1 MSRWTALLAALCLFA
16 GLEATYSG
24 SVPWG
29 TKTLRY
35 QYQAQVVTGI
45 KELSNNVAGIGI
57 KATLLLESQGNQITL
72 KLENIQLGQT
82 KHDKLESWQ
91 TFHVPMSYEHMTQEA
106 RVLAMP
112 ITASYVNGQI
122 HEVKPSHEDPI
133 WSVNIKRAILTLLN
147 VQLKPVESRM
157 MNEETHQ
164 DKPLTYTTMEDGIG
178 GFCHT
183 FYVIHKA
190 PHMETTHVKNTMR
203 VTKTRD
209 YKNCLSRPKIMTAS
223 HPVVQCS
230 ECDSDNVQLM
240 NNGDNVNYEIVGHP
254 TRFVIKEIAADG
266 YTTFAPYTSKA
277 DELTTM
283 HRIIL
288 KLEDSNRHEIL
299 QEFANQEMPKK
310 TVFDREWRQENEW
323 DRATIK
329 PRNRRSIIGGGYK
342 HQQKISTSSTFKNP
356 LFRSWRPENY
366 EEQQN
371 QYENNFNNKKYF
383 GQEEHLENEFRQE
396 EEDNTFS
403 HKHYQGKQHGTE
415 EDMINQRWNRYES
428 EPRYYGQRYQGQQ
441 KNYGQEYYGQH
452 YGQMYN
458 QKQSPHHYMNQQ
470 GKSSLQYQFPD
481 FIMQEMREQDLKKPN
496 PKFAFHHQTEAMNV
510 ELHQVEAQLHALVQS
525 VVSHNEEAFVEAP
538 LQYLT
543 LIRQVR
549 YLNYEEIMQLVEKV
563 MEYSHQYN
571 QEEQREH
578 GFEGHMMNKHLV
590 AKRLL
595 TDIIAACG
603 TNPAV
608 LAIKTMIERQLIKG
622 ETAYQAIQAIPTYV
636 IQPSAKLIQK
646 LMELTETPV
655 VREDKHLY
663 KTLLMTLGEL
673 IGMTTAPR
681 VHTTAKYVA
690 RDQMD
695 TSYKYIHELISKIHT
710 VEKEDVKAALIQ
722 ALGQT
727 GHPEII
733 PVLAHYAQDKNIPT
747 YLRVKAIYSLHRV
760 SNHVH
765 HQLWTLL
772 RPIFRDTTEQT
783 EVRIAAFDILLSNS
797 DPNTFL
803 ERVAAMTWYEPD
815 QELVSYIYSTLK
827 SLSAVKTPCYKDMTQ
842 YAKVALD
849 VAKPVEG
856 IHKSKSVM
864 LTTFAEHFGLGA
876 NLHFAYIQ
884 GRHSVIP
891 RVMHIRLGKILA
903 NHWFQPLQ
911 ATVHAQGIQTLLN
924 KMMGPDAWFNKFEN
938 AEHYFEQE
946 GREEYSQQ
954 QDEDLKL
961 KHRHQ
966 EPFFLSLYMNFF
978 GTQNR
983 QFHLDQDTLKKIVSE
998 FGPSKSGTTFLLRAL
1013 ESGYH
1018 MHMLSAMNVIDV
1030 TYQIPNPTGLPMMLQ
1045 IDAPTVVDFKTMLK
1059 ANGVEKTGMEASL
1072 HVVPRIST
1080 KLVARMGVYAPYL
1093 NKFFGAGIKVSG
1105 QTALPFTGEL
1115 VINQENKM
1123 MVVFK
1128 PHSKLAPKVVPYVRF
1143 QVLPFTFANKLEE
1156 IVKSPVLNISP
1167 IQKRHMIKN
1176 FEHDMSH
1183 LALGAPIVYIGE
1195 HEMPNG
1201 AQRQGRE
1208 YEDKMHTKTFGGF
1221 LKHLSFFWATPV
1233 ATYRHYELRF
1243 RKNAAHEMN
1252 HQLVFTVDLKSNPV
1266 VEEFLSIHSQHPQ
1279 QKLLAGIWTFLSG
1292 WSKVP
1297 AQCDTETTNHYSQ
1310 YKYSDN
1316 EEPRSWRNYLNK
1328 WTKNSFHHK
1337 KEQQDREIDQEQMY
1351 EPQSEEEHQYN
1362 YRTKA
1367 GRQYTKDQYS
1377 QYTSRVMT
1385 NTPAKIHKYPLSSIG
1400 SELKIKAQVLA
1411 QGEKTFDCEIIVM
1424 KESPLN
1430 YRTTFQMKLNPE
1442 ITHSSEPFHVCGN
1455 IHTIYPKVPC
1465 HIEAIF
1471 DPRSYGKVVSKFT
1484 LNWGK
1489 QTCQTSNHIQ
1499 IETVADKSEKQL
1511 EKEEQADT
1519 WYFRQCQKDHKQGT
1533 IFSRACHLTI
1543 NDLSSL
1549 NRMNMQIRHTKLPT
1563 QVRDL
1568 IYQLDA
1574 LIKAAYHPQPLT
1586 RPHLIN
1592 DHENELFEI
1601 VAEVEEGH
1609 PLFNVYLIKPVQKIL
1624 YRNIHS
1630 ELLSTF
1636 TLPIPTRSTHLK
1648 QAFVRLTQGH
1658 IAPRCHI
1665 NGNTIK
1671 SFDENIMKA
1680 EFTPCKYVLAKD
1692 CSTKQLFTV
1701 YARPTGES
1709 HKNVEVRLLN
1719 HLVVLPSDVSRSSAY
1734 MIVDGQKHT
1743 LEIDE
1748 MYVIKSEEFGQAIA
1762 FAKFDGAKIVLKA
1775 PHHGLKVVTDGK
1787 HIKVEVSNMWK
1798 GRVCGICGEMIKNK
1812 KSQLMGPNKCIQ
1824 PNPQALVESYMV
1836 EGQHCQKIQQHERHP
1851 VCLEEGQ
1858 HKSYMYNPFQK
1869 YFTKNYQSR
1878 QYVHQ
1883 KQNNLFGHYG
1893 EHWSQMYEHPTGR
1906 FYEHEQVYGPYNR
1919 HHFYGQM
1926 FGKHNFGQYGQEYQT
1941 YGKHPFAHNNY
1952 EHQMQYGQEH
1962 QTYGKHPSAHK
1973 NYEHQM
1979 QYGQEYQTY
1988 GKYPFGY
1995 KNQQSYEHQHQ
2006 HQYGYGYKPM
2016 NTMFESEHTKGLKEK
2031 TVVKEMEIEG
2041 EHKTCFSMHPVNK
2054 CKFGYTAINQEE
2066 REVRFHCLPTHLEQT
2081 RELLNLAERQVLYQM
2096 AEKQV
2101 TVTKMVSIH
2110 KKCVSA

>member
-1 MSRWTALLAALCLFA
+1 MSRFTAILAALCLFA

-57 KATLLLESQGNQITL
+57 KANLLLESQGNHIVL

-91 TFHVPMSYEHMTQEA
+91 TFRVPMSYEHMTQEA
-106 RVLAMP
+106 RVLALP

-122 HEVKPSHEDPI
+122 HEVKPNHEDPT

-147 VQLKPVESRM
+147 VQLKPVEGRM

-183 FYVIHKA
+183 FYVVEKA

-240 NNGDNVNYEIVGHP
+240 NNGDTVNYEIVGHP
-254 TRFVIKEIAADG
+254 SRFVIKEIAADG
-266 YTTFAPYTSKA
+266 YTTFAPYTAKA

-288 KLEDSNRHEIL
+288 KLEESNRMEIL
-299 QEFANQEMPKK
+299 QEFANQEMPKQ

-329 PRNRRSIIGGGYK
+329 PRGRRSIIGGGYK
-342 HQQKISTSSTFKNP
+342 HQQKISSSSTLRNP

-366 EEQQN
+366 EEQYQSTL
-371 QYENNFNNKKYF
+371 NNNNYF
-383 GQEEHLENEFRQE
+383 GQEEQYENENTNNYYRGQE
-396 EEDNTFS
+396 EGNTFNK
-403 HKHYQGKQHGTE
+403 KHHQGKQYGTE
-415 EDMINQRWNRYES
+415 EDLINKRWNRYES
-428 EPRYYGQRYQGQQ
+428 EPRYYGQNYHGQQ
-441 KNYGQEYYGQH
+441 KYYGQEH
-452 YGQMYN
+452 YGQKNEQQQTPY
-458 QKQSPHHYMNQQ
+458 YNQQ
-470 GKSSLQYQFPD
+470 GKSSLQYEFPQFH
-481 FIMQEMREQDLKKPN
+481 MQEMREQDLKKPN
-496 PKFAFHHQTEAMNV
+496 PKFAFGIHQTESMNV
-510 ELHQVEAQLHALVQS
+510 ELHHVEAQLQALVQS
-525 VVSHNEEAFVEAP
+525 VVSHNEEAFVDAP

-543 LIRQVR
+543 LVRQVR
-549 YLNYEEIMQLVEKV
+549 YLHYEQIMQLVEKT
-563 MEYSHQYN
+563 MQYN
-571 QEEQREH
+571 QEHEQRDQEW
-578 GFEGHMMNKHLV
+578 EGRMMNKQV
-590 AKRLL
+590 IAKRLL
-595 TDIIAACG
+595 TDIIAAAG
-603 TNPAV
+603 TNPAILV
-608 LAIKTMIERQLIKG
+608 VKTMIERDLIKG

-636 IQPSAKLIQK
+636 IKPSAKLIHQ
-646 LMELTETPV
+646 LMELTETRV
-655 VREDKHLY
+655 VREDRHLY

-673 IGMTTAPR
+673 IGMTTTPR
-681 VHTTAKYVA
+681 VHTTARYVS
-690 RDQMD
+690 RDASTYQF
-695 TSYKYIHELISKIHT
+695 IHQLINKIHSA
-710 VEKEDVKAALIQ
+710 EKEDVKAALIQ

-760 SNHVH
+760 ANHA
-765 HQLWTLL
+765 HQQIWALL

-783 EVRIAAFDILLSNS
+783 ECRIAAFDILLSNS

-815 QELVSYIYSTLK
+815 QELVSYIFSTLK
-827 SLSAVKTPCYKDMTQ
+827 SLSAVKTPCYKELSQ
-842 YAKVALD
+842 FAKVALD
-849 VAKPVEG
+849 VCKPVEG
-856 IHKSKSVM
+856 IHKSKSIM
-864 LTTFAEHFGLGA
+864 LTTFAEHLGLGA

-903 NHWFQPLQ
+903 NHWFQPIQ
-911 ATVHAQGIQTLLN
+911 ATIHTQGIQTLLN
-924 KMMGPDAWFNKFEN
+924 KMMGPDAWFNNFEN
-938 AEHYFEQE
+938 TEALFEHE

-954 QDEDLKL
+954 QDEDLKM

-966 EPFFLSLYMNFF
+966 EPFFLSLYMNLF

-983 QFHLDQDTLKKIVSE
+983 QFHLNQETLKKIVSE
-998 FGPSKSGTTFLLRAL
+998 FGQFKSGTSFLLHAL
-1013 ESGYH
+1013 KSGYH
-1018 MHMLSAMNVIDV
+1018 MHFLSAMNVMDV
-1030 TYQIPNPTGLPMMLQ
+1030 TYQVPNPTGLPLVLQ
-1045 IDAPTVVDFKTMLK
+1045 IDAPTVIDFKTVLK
-1059 ANGVEKTGMEASL
+1059 ANGHEQTGLEASL

-1080 KLVARMGVYAPYL
+1080 NLVARMGVYAPYL

-1105 QTALPFTGEL
+1105 QTALPFTGE
-1115 VINQENKM
+1115 VEIKQENKM

-1128 PHSKLAPKVVPYVRF
+1128 PHTKFAPEVIPYVRY
-1143 QVLPFTFANKLEE
+1143 QVVPFTFANHIEE
-1156 IVKSPVLNISP
+1156 IVKSPVVNITH

-1176 FEHDMSH
+1176 FEHDLSH
-1183 LALGAPIVYIGE
+1183 LALGAPVVYIGE
-1195 HEMPNG
+1195 YEMPNG

-1208 YEDKMHTKTFGGF
+1208 YEDNMHTKTFGG
-1221 LKHLSFFWATPV
+1221 LLHHLTSFWATPV

-1243 RKNAAHEMN
+1243 RKSAAHERKL
-1252 HQLVFTVDLKSNPV
+1252 QLVFTVDMKSNPIV
-1266 VEEFLSIHSQHPQ
+1266 KEFLSIHSKHPQ

-1310 YKYSDN
+1310 YKHSEN
-1316 EEPRSWRNYLNK
+1316 EEEPRTWRNYLNK
-1328 WTKNSFHHK
+1328 WSKHGFNTMKH
-1337 KEQQDREIDQEQMY
+1337 EQEREFERDMESEQEY
-1351 EPQSEEEHQYN
+1351 EQSEEQQYN

-1367 GRQYTKDQYS
+1367 GRQHASGQYS

-1385 NTPAKIHKYPLSSIG
+1385 NTPAKIHKFPLSSIG
-1400 SELKIKAQVLA
+1400 SELKLKAQVLA
-1411 QGEKTFDCEIIVM
+1411 QGEKTFDSEIVIV

-1430 YRTTFQMKLNPE
+1430 YRTTFQVQLNPE
-1442 ITHSSEPFHVCGN
+1442 ITHSSESFQVCGS
-1455 IHTIYPKVPC
+1455 IHTTYPKVPC
-1465 HIEAIF
+1465 HIEALF
-1471 DPRSYGKVVSKFT
+1471 DPRSYGQVVSKIQI
-1484 LNWGK
+1484 NWGK
-1489 QTCQTSNHIQ
+1489 QTCQTSNQIQ
-1499 IETVADKSEKQL
+1499 IQTVADKSEKQL
-1511 EKEEQADT
+1511 EKEERADT
-1519 WYFRQCQKDHKQGT
+1519 WYFRQCQKDHREGT
-1533 IFSRACHLTI
+1533 VFSRACHLTI

-1549 NRMNMQIRHTKLPT
+1549 NRINMQIRHTKLPT
-1563 QVRDL
+1563 HVRDI

-1574 LIKAAYHPQPLT
+1574 LVKASYHPQPLT

-1592 DHENELFEI
+1592 DHQNELLEI
-1601 VAEVEEGH
+1601 VAEVEEGYPH
-1609 PLFNVYLIKPVQKIL
+1609 FNVYLIQPVQKVL
-1624 YRNIHS
+1624 YRNINS
-1630 ELLSTF
+1630 ELLSAF

-1658 IAPRCHI
+1658 VAPRCHI
-1665 NGNTIK
+1665 NGNVIK
-1671 SFDENIMKA
+1671 SFDENIMKVK
-1680 EFTPCKYVLAKD
+1680 FTPCKYVLAKD
-1692 CSTKQLFTV
+1692 CSKNQLFTV
-1701 YARPTGES
+1701 YARPTGE
-1709 HKNVEVRLLN
+1709 HTKHVEVRLLN
-1719 HLVVLPSDVSRSSAY
+1719 HLVVLPSDISRTSAH
-1734 MIVDGQKHT
+1734 MIVDGQKQT

-1748 MYVIKSEEFGQAIA
+1748 IYVIKSEELGQAIA

-1787 HIKVEVSNMWK
+1787 HIKTEVSNMWK

-1824 PNPQALVESYMV
+1824 PNPQALIESYMV
-1836 EGQHCQKIQQHERHP
+1836 EGQQCQKIQQHERKP

-1858 HKSYMYNPFQK
+1858 HKSYVYNPFQK
-1869 YFTKNYQSR
+1869 YYSKNYQNR

-1883 KQNNLFGHYG
+1883 KQ
-1893 EHWSQMYEHPTGR
+1893 WSQYEHRPTGH
-1906 FYEHEQVYGPYNR
+1906 FYDSWQQEQGFGPYSGR
-1919 HHFYGQM
+1919 HSYGQQH
-1926 FGKHNFGQYGQEYQT
+1926 FGQQYYGQQHFGQQYYGKQHFGQYGQEHQT
-1941 YGKHPFAHNNY
+1941 YGKQHFG
-1952 EHQMQYGQEH
+1952 QYGQEH
-1962 QTYGKHPSAHK
+1962 QTYGKHPYGHK
-1973 NYEHQM
+1973 N
-1979 QYGQEYQTY
+1979 
-1988 GKYPFGY
+1988 F
-1995 KNQQSYEHQHQ
+1995 QSYEHQQ
-2006 HQYGYGYKPM
+2006 QFGYGYKPV
-2016 NTMFESEHTKGLKEK
+2016 NTFEGEHTTEK
-2031 TVVKEMEIEG
+2031 TVVREMEIEG
-2041 EHKTCFSMHPVNK
+2041 ERKICFSMHPVNK
-2054 CKFGYTAINQEE
+2054 CKLGYTPVSEEE
-2066 REVRFHCLPTHLEQT
+2066 REVRFHCLPAHLEQT
-2081 RELLNLAERQVLYQM
+2081 RELVNQAERHVLHQM
-2096 AEKQV
+2096 ADKRV
-2101 TVTKMVSIH
+2101 SVTKMVSVH